1 MEPKIATVSQINGY
15 VKKILDHNIILNNV
29 WIKGEISNFKHQYS
43 GHLYIT
49 LKDEGGVL
57 KAVMFRGSA
66 QSLNFEPSDGMKVLA
81 RGRISVYEAGGS
93 YQLYIEEMIPDGVG
107 ELYIAYEQ
115 LKKQLEEEGLFRPE
129 HKKPI
134 PKFPKRVGV
143 VTASTGAA
151 VRDIINVITRRYPMA
166 EIVIYPAQVQ
176 GVGAAESVVK
186 AIEYFNATNEVDTL
200 IVGRGGGSIE
210 DLWAF
215 NEEITARAIFNSNIP
230 IISAV
235 GHETDFTIADFV
247 ADLRAPTPSAAAEIA
262 VPSMI
267 ELRNRINTDKNRI
280 SQNIVKR
287 IESCKLLLK
296 RFKMRTPKDRIDD
309 YYLKPSRSCA
319 MGRSS
324 GRADAAFRARKSSSL
339 QMSRIILFQLLKNF
353 VGAHTAGEELFQ
365 HILGFGLLGCLGG
378 FLGGSG
384 LSGFQLG
391 YFFVELLDRG
401 LFGFQVGVQRLD
413 VGLQLFDAGSHFQD
427 LSFHGGFLF
436 LLCCDLCGE
445 VGGHFSGLDF
455 ILASFGSG
463 HGGIPPDF
471 G

>member
-29 WIKGEISNFKHQYS
+29 WIKGEISNYKHHYS

-115 LKKQLEEEGLFRPE
+115 LKKQLEEEGLFHPE

-151 VRDIINVITRRYPMA
+151 VRDII
-166 EIVIYPAQVQ
+166 IVIYPAQVQ
-176 GVGAAESVVK
+176 GVGAAESIVK

-215 NEEITARAIFNSNIP
+215 NEEITARAIFNSKIP

-262 VPSMI
+262 VPSVI

-309 YYLKPSRSCA
+309 YYLKIDSLVKSMDNCIKMKTMSLRRQLAEQAAKLDALSPLQTLSRGYSIPTKED
-319 MGRSS
+319 GTVIRSANDMEK
-324 GRADAAFRARKSSSL
+324 GMEFTLRMKDGQTNCVVK
-339 QMSRIILFQLLKNF
+339 
-353 VGAHTAGEELFQ
+353 GE
-365 HILGFGLLGCLGG
+365 
-378 FLGGSG
+378 
-384 LSGFQLG
+384 
-391 YFFVELLDRG
+391 
-401 LFGFQVGVQRLD
+401 
-413 VGLQLFDAGSHFQD
+413 
-427 LSFHGGFLF
+427 
-436 LLCCDLCGE
+436 
-445 VGGHFSGLDF
+445 
-455 ILASFGSG
+455 
-463 HGGIPPDF
+463 
-471 G
+471 

>member
-29 WIKGEISNFKHQYS
+29 WIKGEISNFKHHYS

-57 KAVMFRGSA
+57 KAVMFRSSA
-66 QSLNFEPSDGMKVLA
+66 QSLTFEPSDGMKVLA

-115 LKKQLEEEGLFRPE
+115 LKKQLAEEGLFDE
-129 HKKPI
+129 AHKKPI
-134 PKFPKRVGV
+134 PQFPKRVGV

-176 GVGAAESVVK
+176 GTGAAQSVVR
-186 AIEYFNATNEVDTL
+186 AIEYFNATKEVDTL

-215 NEEITARAIFNSNIP
+215 NEEITARAIYASQIP

-267 ELRNRINTDKNRI
+267 ELRNRINIDQNRI
-280 SQNIVKR
+280 SQNVVGR
-287 IESCKLLLK
+287 IESSRLLLK
-296 RFKMRTPKDRIDD
+296 RFKMKTPKDRIDD
-309 YYLKPSRSCA
+309 YNLKLDS
-319 MGRSS
+319 
-324 GRADAAFRARKSSSL
+324 
-339 QMSRIILFQLLKNF
+339 LLKSMENSLKMKTMTLKRQF
-353 VGAHTAGEELFQ
+353 AEQTAKLDALSPLQTLSRGYSIPTTEDGTVIRSAEEMKKGMEFTLRLKDGSRECVVKGE
-365 HILGFGLLGCLGG
+365 
-378 FLGGSG
+378 
-384 LSGFQLG
+384 
-391 YFFVELLDRG
+391 
-401 LFGFQVGVQRLD
+401 
-413 VGLQLFDAGSHFQD
+413 
-427 LSFHGGFLF
+427 
-436 LLCCDLCGE
+436 
-445 VGGHFSGLDF
+445 
-455 ILASFGSG
+455 
-463 HGGIPPDF
+463 
-471 G
+471 

>member
-29 WIKGEISNFKHQYS
+29 WIKGEISNFKHHYS

-57 KAVMFRGSA
+57 KAVMFRSSA
-66 QSLNFEPSDGMKVLA
+66 QSLTFEPSDGMKVLA

-115 LKKQLEEEGLFRPE
+115 LKKQLAEEGLFDE
-129 HKKPI
+129 VHKKPI
-134 PKFPKRVGV
+134 PQFPKCVGV

-176 GVGAAESVVK
+176 GTGAAQSVVR
-186 AIEYFNATNEVDTL
+186 AIEYFNATKEVDTL

-215 NEEITARAIFNSNIP
+215 NEEITARAIYASQIP

-267 ELRNRINTDKNRI
+267 ELRNRINIDQNRI
-280 SQNIVKR
+280 SQNVVGR
-287 IESCKLLLK
+287 IESSRLLLK
-296 RFKMRTPKDRIDD
+296 RFKMKTPKDRIDD
-309 YYLKPSRSCA
+309 YNLKLDS
-319 MGRSS
+319 
-324 GRADAAFRARKSSSL
+324 
-339 QMSRIILFQLLKNF
+339 LLKSMENSLKMKTMTLKRQF
-353 VGAHTAGEELFQ
+353 AEQTAKLDALSPLQTLSRGYSIPTTEDGTVIRSAEEMKKGMEFTLRLKDGSRECVVKGE
-365 HILGFGLLGCLGG
+365 
-378 FLGGSG
+378 
-384 LSGFQLG
+384 
-391 YFFVELLDRG
+391 
-401 LFGFQVGVQRLD
+401 
-413 VGLQLFDAGSHFQD
+413 
-427 LSFHGGFLF
+427 
-436 LLCCDLCGE
+436 
-445 VGGHFSGLDF
+445 
-455 ILASFGSG
+455 
-463 HGGIPPDF
+463 
-471 G
+471 

>member
-1 MEPKIATVSQINGY
+1 MEAKVATVSQINNY

-29 WIKGEISNFKHQYS
+29 WIKGEISNFKHHYS

-49 LKDEGGVL
+49 LKDEGAVL

-66 QSLNFEPSDGMKVLA
+66 QSLAFEPNDGMKVLA

-115 LKKQLEEEGLFRPE
+115 LKKQLESEGLFSPE

-134 PKFPKRVGV
+134 PQFPDRVGV

-166 EIVIYPAQVQ
+166 EIVLYPAQVQ
-176 GVGAAESVVK
+176 GSGAAESVVK
-186 AIEYFNATNEVDTL
+186 AIEYFNATDGADTL

-215 NEEITARAIFNSNIP
+215 NEEITARAIYASKIP
-230 IISAV
+230 VISAV

-262 VPSMI
+262 VPSAI
-267 ELRNRINTDKNRI
+267 ELRNRIDTDKNRI
-280 SQNIVKR
+280 SRNMAGR
-287 IESCKLLLK
+287 IEGNRLLLE

-309 YYLKPSRSCA
+309 ANLRIDSLI
-319 MGRSS
+319 
-324 GRADAAFRARKSSSL
+324 KSMDSSL
-339 QMSRIILFQLLKNF
+339 KMKTMHLKRELSSAAAKLDALSPLQTLARGYSIPTTEDGTVIRSAKEMK
-353 VGAHTAGEELFQ
+353 VGTEFTLRMKD
-365 HILGFGLLGCLGG
+365 
-378 FLGGSG
+378 GSADCIVKG
-384 LSGFQLG
+384 
-391 YFFVELLDRG
+391 
-401 LFGFQVGVQRLD
+401 
-413 VGLQLFDAGSHFQD
+413 
-427 LSFHGGFLF
+427 
-436 LLCCDLCGE
+436 
-445 VGGHFSGLDF
+445 
-455 ILASFGSG
+455 
-463 HGGIPPDF
+463 
-471 G
+471 